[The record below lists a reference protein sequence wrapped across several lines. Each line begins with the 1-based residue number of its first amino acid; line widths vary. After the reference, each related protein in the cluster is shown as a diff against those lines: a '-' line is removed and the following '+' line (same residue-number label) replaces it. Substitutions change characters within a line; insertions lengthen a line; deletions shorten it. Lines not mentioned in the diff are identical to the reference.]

1 MSEGWLGELWR
12 YRELLYFLAWRDVK
26 VRYKQAVFGAAWAV
40 AQPLFTM
47 AIFTLFF
54 GRLAGVPSGSMP
66 YPLFSFCGL
75 VAWMYFSSTLT
86 QAGNSLVSN
95 SSLLTK
101 VYFPRALLPAATAL
115 GGILD
120 LLVCLACLG
129 AMMIYYKVH
138 PSWALLLVPWVL
150 LLMIV
155 LVVGISMLLAA
166 LNVRFRDVKYV
177 VPFMVQLWLFVT
189 PIIYPI
195 SFLPQKYQQLVA
207 LNPMTGIV
215 EALRACIVW
224 DGSFDWSLL
233 ATSCVITLLVFIAG
247 VAYFRKAE
255 REFADVV

>member
-1 MSEGWLGELWR
+1 VSSGWLAELWR

-26 VRYKQAVFGAAWAV
+26 VRYKQALFGAAWAV

-54 GRLAGVPSGSMP
+54 GRLAGVPSGNMP

-138 PSWALLLVPWVL
+138 PTWALLLVPWVL

-155 LVVGISMLLAA
+155 LVVGMSMLLAA

-224 DGSFDWSLL
+224 DPGFDWSLIG
-233 ATSCVITLLVFIAG
+233 TSGVITLLVFVAG